1 VEKVDFYINNQLT
14 THRSIFRLLR
24 NIIQESIPQIEERWS
39 FKLPYFYFEGKPL
52 CYFHVNK
59 SGVAYL
65 GINRSSQLAH
75 LYPELQGDG
84 TIIRHLYF
92 LNAGEIKP
100 EVVKSI
106 LYDTLPLLNQKI
118 PR

>member
-1 VEKVDFYINNQLT
+1 MEKVDLYINNQLT
-14 THRSIFRLLR
+14 VHRSIFTVLR
-24 NIIQESIPQIEERWS
+24 NIILDSIPQIDERWS
-39 FKLPYFYFEGKPL
+39 FKLPYYYFEGKPL

-59 SGVAYL
+59 SGVAYM

-75 LYPELQGDG
+75 LYPELQGKG

-92 LNAGEIKP
+92 LNGEEIKA

-106 LYDTLPLLNQKI
+106 LFDTLPLLSQKI